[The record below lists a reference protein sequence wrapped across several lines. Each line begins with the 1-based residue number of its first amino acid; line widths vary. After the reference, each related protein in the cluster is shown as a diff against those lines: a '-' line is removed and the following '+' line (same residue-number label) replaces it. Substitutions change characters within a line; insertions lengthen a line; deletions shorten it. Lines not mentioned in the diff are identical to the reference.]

1 MSANNSGNQDLSGAS
16 NVQNTRTYS
25 TRANPMGLVNKN
37 DNYDGYSSATSKRT
51 QRKTNPKPPIVP
63 NNRRVFAAGQEI
75 TKATQQQVVTPVA
88 PYTSMDMDL
97 ETRLNHQAS
106 QEAMDTSVLK
116 DPINK
121 EKPGKSPEELYVD
134 MQQRIEIQAA
144 ARDALKKK
152 HIAVT
157 SDASPDHMI
166 IDDDPAASSKGKA
179 KDLTKQVSNTSAGS
193 SVLTP

>member
-25 TRANPMGLVNKN
+25 TRSNPKGIVNKN

-51 QRKTNPKPPIVP
+51 QRKTNPKPPVVP

-75 TKATQQQVVTPVA
+75 TKATQQQIVTPVA

-97 ETRLNHQAS
+97 ETRLNHQAF
-106 QEAMDTSVLK
+106 QEAMDTSVLQ
-116 DPINK
+116 DSNNK
-121 EKPGKSPEELYVD
+121 EKPGKSPEELYAD
-134 MQQRIEIQAA
+134 MQTRIEIQAA
-144 ARDALKKK
+144 ARDALKKRP
-152 HIAVT
+152 IAVT

-166 IDDDPAASSKGKA
+166 IDDDADTSSKGKA
-179 KDLTKQVSNTSAGS
+179 KDTTQQVSTTPAGS
-193 SVLTP
+193 SVLS